1 MFFEVVKK
9 SMLTGFGLALK
20 AWDEVEDL
28 ANEVVERGKMTEKE
42 GKKFIDELQEKYE
55 DAQKKLEDRVDQ
67 SVKTVLKRMDVV
79 TSEDLKGLKKEIREL
94 KDLIGG
100 KED

>member
-1 MFFEVVKK
+1 MFFDLVKK

-42 GKKFIDELQEKYE
+42 GKKFLDELQEKYE
-55 DAQKKLEDRVDQ
+55 EAQKKLEDRVDQ
-67 SVKTVLKRMDVV
+67 SVKAVLKKMDVV
-79 TSEDLKGLKKEIREL
+79 TSDDLKGLKNEIREL
-94 KDLIGG
+94 KKLISS
-100 KED
+100 KDD

>member
-67 SVKTVLKRMDVV
+67 SVKTVLKKMDVV